1 MYHLPS
7 YYDILNTPGTFEDIN
22 LYEQIANRFGILV
35 RKWLEPGC
43 GSGRHLR
50 VLAKRGYQTTGFDCD
65 KQMLDYARKSLKQR
79 GLSSRLFCAGMDDFI
94 KKLRNAKFD
103 IAINPHSTI
112 RHLLNE
118 RAICSHLNQIAA
130 TLSPGGI
137 YIVGISL
144 ARYGKDQ
151 IETDLWLTARG
162 RCHVRQDI
170 QYRPPERG
178 GRFEQVL
185 STLTITSPNSTKK
198 HVDGYRLRTYGRKQ
212 WDETLSRSGL
222 TTLAVL
228 DESGDDVTGHDLPY
242 YLYVLSSASAK
253 KKMNRPN

>member
-22 LYEQIANRFGILV
+22 LYQQIAKRFGIGT
-35 RKWLEPGC
+35 RRWLEPGC

-50 VLAKRGYQTTGFDCD
+50 VLAQRGYQTTGFDCD
-65 KQMLDYARKSLKQR
+65 EEMLDYARKSLKQR

-94 KKLRNAKFD
+94 GNLQNAKFD

-118 RAICSHLNQIAA
+118 RETCSHLNQIAA
-130 TLSPGGI
+130 ALLPGGI

-144 ARYGKDQ
+144 ARYGKDRT
-151 IETDLWLTARG
+151 ETDRWLTARG

-170 QYRPPERG
+170 RYTPPNRG
-178 GRFEQVL
+178 ERFEQVM
-185 STLTITSPNSTKK
+185 STLTITCPSRTRR
-198 HVDGYRLRTYGRKQ
+198 HVDGYRLRTYSRPQWQATLGRT
-212 WDETLSRSGL
+212 DL

-228 DESGDDVTGHDLPY
+228 DEYGKDVADNSLPY
-242 YLYVLSSASAK
+242 YLYVLTPA
-253 KKMNRPN
+253 